1 MYIFNE
7 NKRYNSLSNYYK
19 NKYKKKV
26 FKVSLNGNF
35 TCPNLDGK
43 LSKKGCIYCSELG
56 SGDFA
61 GNKVKSIQEQ
71 YLEVKE
77 RMLAKWPDAY
87 YIPYLQA
94 NTNTYGTVEKI
105 KSTVDDIIDIKDDFV
120 MISISTRCDCL
131 DDDILSYLG
140 ELNKKIPVQIELGLQ
155 SSKQESLDFINR
167 CHTVECVTAAVNKLR
182 SLGIE
187 VVLHII
193 NGLPNETKEDM
204 INTAKYCNSLDIQ
217 GVKIHMLHVME
228 KTMLGRIYKEDKFH
242 ILTLEEYTDIT
253 VEQIRLLRKEVVI
266 HRLTGDAP
274 KDLLIEPRWTL
285 KKFVVLNEIDKIMG
299 TNDYWQGDKLDD

>member
-19 NKYKKKV
+19 KKYNKKV
-26 FKVSLNGNF
+26 FKISLNGNF

-43 LSKKGCIYCSELG
+43 LSHKGCIYCSELG

-61 GNKVKSIQEQ
+61 GNKIKPIKEQ
-71 YLEVKE
+71 YNEVKE
-77 RMLAKWPDAY
+77 RMLSKWPDAY

-94 NTNTYGTVEKI
+94 NTNTYGDLNKI
-105 KSTVDDIIDIKDDFV
+105 KSLIDEILDIKDDIV
-120 MISISTRCDCL
+120 MISLSTRCDCL
-131 DDDILSYLG
+131 DDDILNYLS
-140 ELNKKIPVQIELGLQ
+140 EVNKIMPIQIELGLQ

-167 CHTVECVTAAVNKLR
+167 CHTVNCVTEAVNKLR
-182 SLGIE
+182 KHNIE

-193 NGLPNETKEDM
+193 NGLPKESKEDM

-228 KTMLGRIYKEDKFH
+228 KTRLGNLYKKEPFH

-253 VEQIRLLRKEVVI
+253 VEQIRLLRKDIVI

-274 KDLLIEPRWTL
+274 KDLLIAPDWTL
-285 KKFVVLNEIDKIMG
+285 KKFVVLNEIDKVMG
-299 TNDYWQGDKLDD
+299 SNNYWQGDKLDD

>member
-19 NKYKKKV
+19 NKYNKKV
-26 FKVSLNGNF
+26 FKISLNGNF

-43 LSKKGCIYCSELG
+43 LSHKGCIYCSELG

-61 GNKVKSIQEQ
+61 GNKVKPIKEQ
-71 YLEVKE
+71 YNEVKE
-77 RMLAKWPDAY
+77 RMLSKWPDAY

-94 NTNTYGTVEKI
+94 NTNTYGSLNKI
-105 KSTVDDIIDIKDDFV
+105 KSLIDEILDIKDDIV
-120 MISISTRCDCL
+120 MISLSTRCDCL
-131 DDDILSYLG
+131 DDDILNYLS
-140 ELNKKIPVQIELGLQ
+140 EVNKIMPIQVELGLQ

-167 CHTVECVTAAVNKLR
+167 CHTVDCVTQAVNKLR
-182 SLGIE
+182 KHNIE

-193 NGLPNETKEDM
+193 NGLPNESKEDM

-228 KTMLGRIYKEDKFH
+228 KTRLGNLYKKDPFH
-242 ILTLEEYTDIT
+242 ILTLEEYTNIT
-253 VEQIRLLRKEVVI
+253 VEQIRLLRKDIVI

-274 KDLLIEPRWTL
+274 KDLLIAPNWTL
-285 KKFVVLNEIDKIMG
+285 KKFIVLNEIDKVMG
-299 TNDYWQGDKLDD
+299 SNDYWQGDKLDD